1 MCLRTFQGSLA
12 FGTISH
18 TRSWNSPHVPAAPVT
33 AGSRRRACTRG
44 DACALALTRV
54 VSRDM
59 RWRGCAYSRGPGGR
73 AVVSSR
79 AGSGGEVGASP
90 LVAAGPWLWPHPPI
104 LRGQHPRL
112 SSVHTA
118 SASYRGHQL
127 RLTGSSWST
136 SQISVAGTLHLPHW
150 SARAPLETLVILPG
164 FGWTVILERDLRRLG
179 YDQAGV
185 RR

>member
-1 MCLRTFQGSLA
+1 MFADIPRKPSLWYHFPHSFLELTARSRDSRHCRKPQTRVLSRGCLCSRANARRLAGHALQGMRVLP
-12 FGTISH
+12 
-18 TRSWNSPHVPAAPVT
+18 RSWRQSCGVLGAA
-33 AGSRRRACTRG
+33 
-44 DACALALTRV
+44 
-54 VSRDM
+54 
-59 RWRGCAYSRGPGGR
+59 
-73 AVVSSR
+73 
-79 AGSGGEVGASP
+79 SGGGGGASP
-90 LVAAGPWLWPHPPI
+90 LVGAGPWLWPHPPI

-112 SSVHTA
+112 SAVHTA

-136 SQISVAGTLHLPHW
+136 SQISVAGTLHLPHR
-150 SARAPLETLVILPG
+150 SPGAPLETLVILPG